1 MVEGTINGCNSLF
14 YYLENILGITHKKM
28 QWNQR
33 IKLEETGGVFIPGFN
48 GLAAPYWK
56 NGFED
61 IRIDLSERP
70 NEIIRAAMESIGF
83 LVNDILNCIKTAGLD
98 LPANLTA
105 SGGGA
110 KSSLLQFIANITEK
124 SISHSLIKDKTAFGI
139 YKILDGNNLDQISEE
154 ATGEIFYPEII
165 PTLKDKIDKWEQN
178 IKVLEEL

>member
-1 MVEGTINGCNSLF
+1 
-14 YYLENILGITHKKM
+14 M

-33 IKLEETGGVFIPGFN
+33 IKLEETEGVFIPGFN

-98 LPANLTA
+98 LPETLTA
-105 SGGGA
+105 SGLVQ
-110 KSSLLQFIANITEK
+110 KVVFYSLLQILQVKQLVIHWLK
-124 SISHSLIKDKTAFGI
+124 IKQ
-139 YKILDGNNLDQISEE
+139 L
-154 ATGEIFYPEII
+154 
-165 PTLKDKIDKWEQN
+165 
-178 IKVLEEL
+178 LEYIGF